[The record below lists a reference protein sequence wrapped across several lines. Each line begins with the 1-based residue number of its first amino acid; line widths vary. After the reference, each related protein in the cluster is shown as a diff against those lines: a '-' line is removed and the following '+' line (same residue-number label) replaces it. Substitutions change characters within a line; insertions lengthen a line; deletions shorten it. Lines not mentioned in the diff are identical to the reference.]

1 METNIKGENNME
13 NDLIKKIVNAGEL
26 AVVNENTIRVLLW
39 GTKESANAIA
49 KEHGLNWK
57 EVERVALKTV
67 VDDNALNVVLDKSV
81 LLKVLD
87 TNEEDLQNV
96 TGLEVTW
103 EN

>member
-1 METNIKGENNME
+1 MD
-13 NDLIKKIVNAGEL
+13 DLIKKIVNAGEL

-57 EVERVALKTV
+57 EVERVAVKTV

>member
-1 METNIKGENNME
+1 ME

-81 LLKVLD
+81 LLEVLD

>member
-1 METNIKGENNME
+1 MD
-13 NDLIKKIVNAGEL
+13 DLIKKEIVRSIVNAGEL

-81 LLKVLD
+81 LLEVLD

>member
-67 VDDNALNVVLDKSV
+67 VDDNALNIVLDKSV
-81 LLKVLD
+81 LLEVLD

>member
-81 LLKVLD
+81 LLEVLD